1 MITFNDVDPTTNPFN
16 EFLKNYGLFIAI
28 GVAVVVLATVIIL
41 IFVSQKH
48 KGTKGNKI
56 NKVSSFDSNDVIK
69 ALGDKD
75 NIVSVNLTGSRIS
88 VELKDVNKADETT
101 LKNNSVKS
109 IIKMS
114 NKITLLVEGDSKEF
128 YSRVFKSS
136 GL

>member
-41 IFVSQKH
+41 IFISQKR

-75 NIVSVNLTGSRIS
+75 NIVSANVTGSRIS